1 MKAFDEGADGV
12 LVFACP
18 EDQCHY
24 IDGSKKAEE
33 RIRYMKKTL
42 DVLGIGSERMEVF
55 HINSCEPDRFANLA
69 TQFSDKIAM
78 NHIEVKEIDIEK

>member
-1 MKAFDEGADGV
+1 
-12 LVFACP
+12 
-18 EDQCHY
+18 
-24 IDGSKKAEE
+24 
-33 RIRYMKKTL
+33 MKKTL